1 LPKATVLMLVNP
13 NSRRGSIYREKL
25 AEFFAANDI
34 EVIVP
39 PGTGK
44 PDCPA
49 LIRELRDR
57 IDMVVVGG
65 GDGSVHAAL
74 PGLME
79 TGLPLL
85 VVPLGTAND
94 LARALELP
102 TDPMEAAEL
111 AVSGARRRIDLGRVN
126 GELFVNVANIGL
138 SVEVA
143 RALDGDL
150 KRRFGILAYPI
161 AAWRAMARLRPFR
174 VEIRMPRENLRL
186 RSVQLAVGAGR
197 YYGGGMVIHEDARID
212 DGLLWLYSIAPRSFW
227 QFIKNV
233 FAWRAGRHGAAERT
247 ISRAAPWFEIR
258 TSRPRTITAD
268 GEPVSR
274 TPARLEILPG
284 ALQVVVASTSGT
296 GNQLGR

>member
-1 LPKATVLMLVNP
+1 LPKATVLVLVNP

-25 AEFFAANDI
+25 AEFFAASDV

-39 PGTGK
+39 QGEGK

-49 LIRELRDR
+49 LIRELAAR

-74 PGLME
+74 PGLLE

-85 VVPLGTAND
+85 IVPLGTAND

-102 TDPMEAAEL
+102 ADPMEAAGL
-111 AVSGARRRIDLGRVN
+111 VLSGERRRIDLGRVN

-150 KRRFGILAYPI
+150 KRRFGVLAYPI
-161 AAWRAMARLRPFR
+161 AAWRALARLRPFR
-174 VEIRMPRENLRL
+174 VEIRLPREILRV
-186 RSVQLAVGAGR
+186 RTVQLAVGAGR

-212 DGLLWLYSIAPRSFW
+212 DGLLWLYSIAPRSLW

-233 FAWRAGRHGAAERT
+233 FAWRAGRHHAAERT

-268 GEPVSR
+268 GEPVAR

-284 ALQVVVASTSGT
+284 ALQVVVASTTGT